1 VKYLIVGLGNPG
13 SEYNNTRHNIGFN
26 IIDTIVNDQDADF
39 ESLKYGY
46 ISRVKFKGRTL
57 IFLKPNTFMNLSGK
71 AVNYWLNLEKL
82 SVDNLL
88 VVTDDLSL
96 PFGYLRLK
104 SKGSS
109 GGHNGLKDI
118 SNVLGDNIYPRLRF
132 GIGNDFPKGN
142 QTNYVLGNW
151 NKDQSNE
158 IKNCIE
164 EAKKIIYSFCIMG
177 IDQTMNNLNKK

>member
-1 VKYLIVGLGNPG
+1 
-13 SEYNNTRHNIGFN
+13 
-26 IIDTIVNDQDADF
+26 
-39 ESLKYGY
+39 
-46 ISRVKFKGRTL
+46 
-57 IFLKPNTFMNLSGK
+57 M
-71 AVNYWLNLEKL
+71 
-82 SVDNLL
+82 DNLL

-96 PFGYLRLK
+96 PFGHLRLK
-104 SKGSS
+104 PKGSS

-118 SNVLGDNIYPRLRF
+118 SSFLGDNIYPRLRF

-164 EAKKIIYSFCIMG
+164 EAKKMIYSFCIMG